1 MATDNSGHV
10 IINHPTLRPPVNLS
24 IGLYSLHYSA
34 KDGEGNI
41 VNCTFLV
48 QVASKPFLRCYNSN
62 LAFTNDLV
70 VQGTVYC
77 TIAESGITFINK
89 STVISMLYYLKNYS
103 NDVKMFKTQVKL

>member
-41 VNCTFLV
+41 ANCTFLV
-48 QVASKPFLRCYNSN
+48 QVAGKSFLPCCNSN
-62 LAFTNDLV
+62 LAFNYDLLFKA
-70 VQGTVYC
+70 QF
-77 TIAESGITFINK
+77 IALSQKKRISFISK
-89 STVISMLYYLKNYS
+89 STIISMVYYLKRYRS
-103 NDVKMFKTQVKL
+103 NVKMLKTQKKL

>member
-41 VNCTFLV
+41 ANCTFLV
-48 QVASKPFLRCYNSN
+48 QVSGKSFLPCYNSN
-62 LAFTNDLV
+62 LAFTYDLLFKA
-70 VQGTVYC
+70 QLHYRRKKR
-77 TIAESGITFINK
+77 ISFISK
-89 STVISMLYYLKNYS
+89 STIISMVYYLKRYRS
-103 NDVKMFKTQVKL
+103 NVKMLKTHKKL

>member
-41 VNCTFLV
+41 ANCTFLV
-48 QVASKPFLRCYNSN
+48 QVAGKSFLPCYNSN
-62 LAFTNDLV
+62 LAFAYDLI
-70 VQGTVYC
+70 VQSTVYC
-77 TIAESGITFINK
+77 TIAEK
-89 STVISMLYYLKNYS
+89 K
-103 NDVKMFKTQVKL
+103 D

>member
-24 IGLYSLHYSA
+24 IGVYSLHYSA

-62 LAFTNDLV
+62 LAFTDDLV

-77 TIAESGITFINK
+77 TIAESEIRFINK
-89 STVISMLYYLKNYS
+89 STVISMVYYLKNYT